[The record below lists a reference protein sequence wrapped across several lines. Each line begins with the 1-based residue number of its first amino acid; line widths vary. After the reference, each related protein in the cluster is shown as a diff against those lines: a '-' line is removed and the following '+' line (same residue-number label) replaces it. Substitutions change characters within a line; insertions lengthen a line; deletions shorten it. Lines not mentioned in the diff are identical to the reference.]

1 MFQALKEEKI
11 IYGIDTDLIHNIIK
25 NEQFDESIDVA
36 FGTPSEDGKDGYVKL
51 LFLTKRNLAPK
62 EDEKGNVDFKEI
74 QLIQNVK
81 KDDRLAETIPPV
93 PGKEGKTVFNETVLP
108 EVGKA
113 AKLPAGPNT
122 NVSPDNPN
130 ILVSSIDGNVILKGG
145 SVSVDSVCIVP
156 TSVDFQTGN
165 IDYVGSLLIK
175 GDVKSGFEVRSENDV
190 QIEGLMEDAKV
201 ISGDSVVIKKGLAG
215 KGKGIIEAKGDVI
228 LKFCEN
234 QTIKAK
240 GNIIV
245 G

>member
-11 IYGIDTDLIHNIIK
+11 IYGIDTDFIHNIIK

-36 FGTPSEDGKDGYVKL
+36 FGIPSEDGKDGYVKL

-165 IDYVGSLLIK
+165 DG
-175 GDVKSGFEVRSENDV
+175 
-190 QIEGLMEDAKV
+190 
-201 ISGDSVVIKKGLAG
+201 
-215 KGKGIIEAKGDVI
+215 
-228 LKFCEN
+228 
-234 QTIKAK
+234 
-240 GNIIV
+240 
-245 G
+245 